1 MHACIHTKMYKP
13 IPSKERDFDKVHAS
27 STIKVRVGIGLLIVL
42 GVIGVIGLTAYLTW
56 LFIPR
61 AHATAAFYNNET
73 LVIVDAQASKPH
85 RGYNGLNSMMMMG
98 NISEPDF
105 YVDADVFDMKLVAI
119 YLAEDVDPVSQDNRG
134 LTSMF
139 YLNPQCLNDDIS
151 NCGTGVDLK
160 YQVTDFFH
168 YAQNSSLVNAE
179 INAQQ
184 RSIQWFDPSGF
195 KTSITYRF
203 VRIENCKFGAG
214 PPNLRFKGGNM
225 TTSHSF
231 AVDACGITFPIDPP
245 LVVKSGDNLRVELSY
260 SLKNLIWGYNN
271 NNAGI
276 NSTWCA
282 SDNTTSYCVQM
293 PNFVPSVYRI

>member
-1 MHACIHTKMYKP
+1 MQ
-13 IPSKERDFDKVHAS
+13 RDFDKVHAS

-245 LVVKSGDNLRVELSY
+245 LV
-260 SLKNLIWGYNN
+260 NLILGYNN